1 MSLSDG
7 IQYNFNSEHISA
19 LNKIDLLLHSSKTD
33 DIYSP
38 IIKKEVTTIKQRNK
52 ILKIAD
58 RHGWDTV
65 NEYLDDPLADSV
77 EDATKLR
84 ATIGRASRKRNTPKP
99 YSRGG
104 GKGGFNANG
113 FFRGFNQGNTQRFDN
128 FSEHN
133 TYMYQKSNNDGLC
146 FYCKRPGHIA
156 HTNNIQAA
164 ATNQ

>member
-1 MSLSDG
+1 M
-7 IQYNFNSEHISA
+7 
-19 LNKIDLLLHSSKTD
+19 HSSKTD

-133 TYMYQKSNNDGLC
+133 TYMYLHVPEVQ
-146 FYCKRPGHIA
+146 
-156 HTNNIQAA
+156 Q
-164 ATNQ
+164 